1 MSILLETKII
11 DVSNQNSI
19 DIFFFLDFSRNKVS
33 QKNTVSQSLYI
44 N

>member
-1 MSILLETKII
+1 MSILLETKT